1 MHRNIIILREQDYI
15 KCKAIYENN
24 CATLV
29 SSAEELINVIGKNNM
44 NTFSHNVDFY
54 FERNSIKKMKDA
66 INTILDKTIIK

>member
-1 MHRNIIILREQDYI
+1 MSILLFLENKIII